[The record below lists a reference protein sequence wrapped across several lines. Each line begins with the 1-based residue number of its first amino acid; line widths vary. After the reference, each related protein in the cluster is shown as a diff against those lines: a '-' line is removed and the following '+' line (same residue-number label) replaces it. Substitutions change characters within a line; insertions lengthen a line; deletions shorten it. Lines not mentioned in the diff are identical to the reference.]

1 MRLGISTGTLRR
13 ILGEE
18 ASLRAIAA
26 AGFDC
31 VDYSFFY
38 TEKNPEILGEDF
50 RSHAEKTRL
59 LLDDLGLACGQTH
72 APYEF
77 SFCNDMRESD
87 PRFLEIVRSMESSAI
102 LGAPYV
108 VVHTVLSPVYVD
120 MPEYNVRFFRSL
132 EPYCRK
138 YGVRIAIENI
148 FDRSPTGACMG
159 RFCRPEEMK
168 ALLDR
173 LNPECFA
180 MCLDT
185 GHATITGVD
194 PSMLLRRIGSDRV
207 RVLHVQ
213 DTCLLDD
220 DHMLPLLGDQPWDS
234 FCQAMAETGYQ
245 GDFSLEVPGFFA
257 RLEPELMDAALNLAH
272 GVGRALIRKTKSFGK
287 QGM

>member
-1 MRLGISTGTLRR
+1 MRLGTCTGTLRN

-18 ASLRAIAA
+18 ASLRAIAE

-38 TEKNPEILGEDF
+38 AEKNPEILGDGYRE
-50 RSHAEKTRL
+50 HAEKTRRL
-59 LLDDLGLACGQTH
+59 LEELGLACGQTH

-77 SFCNDMRESD
+77 SFCNDMAESD
-87 PRFLEIVRSMESSAI
+87 PYFLEIVRSLESSAI

-108 VVHTVLSPVYVD
+108 VVHPVLSPVYVD
-120 MPEYNVRFFRSL
+120 MPAYNERFFHTL

-138 YGVRIAIENI
+138 FGVKIAIENI

-159 RFCRPEEMK
+159 RFGYPEEMGD
-168 ALLDR
+168 LLGR
-173 LNPECFA
+173 LDPDCFA

-194 PSMLLRRIGSDRV
+194 PSLLLRTMGSDRV
-207 RVLHVQ
+207 RVLHVH

-220 DHMLPLLGDQPWDS
+220 DHMLPLLGDQPWDP

-245 GDFSLEVPGFFA
+245 GDFSLEASGFFY
-257 RLEPELMDAALNLAH
+257 RLEPEVIPTALDLAVA
-272 GVGRALIRKTKSFGK
+272 VGRSLIRKTQAFIDQKA
-287 QGM
+287 